1 MLPPLLVLEYNLIFI
16 HVIHIAEK
24 SCEDRFRVASRILK
38 KPAVYRVLPGSL
50 LQSLRIREHGG
61 KLELTTKHSSRDANG
76 ENNEEFE
83 FLADPVEYDRAVAFF
98 HALGHEDYFV
108 KTKDGWEWQADDAH
122 IELLS
127 VNDLGYFAEIEILI
141 PFDADERVAD
151 ECGKKVLSLLSSLGL
166 AECVERR
173 AYRDMILERR
183 SHGMES

>member
-1 MLPPLLVLEYNLIFI
+1 MREIESK
-16 HVIHIAEK
+16 A
-24 SCEDRFRVASRILK
+24 RVADPERVKAILDSLYGEGREVHK
-38 KPAVYRVLPGSL
+38 RDHYFHLPGSL

-108 KTKDGWEWQADDAH
+108 KTKDGWEWHADDAH

>member
-1 MLPPLLVLEYNLIFI
+1 MREIESK
-16 HVIHIAEK
+16 A
-24 SCEDRFRVASRILK
+24 RVADPEWVKAILDSLYGEGREVHK
-38 KPAVYRVLPGSL
+38 RDHYFHLPGSL

-83 FLADPVEYDRAVAFF
+83 FLAASGEYDRAVAFF

-183 SHGMES
+183 SHGLES

>member
-1 MLPPLLVLEYNLIFI
+1 MREIESK
-16 HVIHIAEK
+16 A
-24 SCEDRFRVASRILK
+24 RVADPGRVKAILDSLYGEGREVHK
-38 KPAVYRVLPGSL
+38 RDHYFHLPGSL
-50 LQSLRIREHGG
+50 LQSLRIREYGG
-61 KLELTTKHSSRDANG
+61 RIELTTKHRSRDANG

-83 FLADPVEYDRAVAFF
+83 FFAASGEYDRAVAFF

-108 KTKDGWEWQADDAH
+108 KTKDGWEWHADDAH

-166 AECVERR
+166 SECVERR

>member
-1 MLPPLLVLEYNLIFI
+1 MREIESK
-16 HVIHIAEK
+16 A
-24 SCEDRFRVASRILK
+24 RVADPERVKAILDSLYGEGREVHK
-38 KPAVYRVLPGSL
+38 RDHYFHLPGSL

-108 KTKDGWEWQADDAH
+108 KNKDGWEWQADDAH